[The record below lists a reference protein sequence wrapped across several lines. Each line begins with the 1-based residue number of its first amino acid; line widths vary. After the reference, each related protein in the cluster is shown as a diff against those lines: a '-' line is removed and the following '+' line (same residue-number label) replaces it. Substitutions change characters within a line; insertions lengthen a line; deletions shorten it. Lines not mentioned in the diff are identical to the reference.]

1 MLRFI
6 NYSILGLD
14 LDSNEMD
21 IRTSYIKTMRK
32 ISNIKYFSEKE
43 RDYYYNI
50 VMDAY
55 ATLSNSKTR
64 LDYNKR
70 LIVFHDKYIAQI
82 EYIENRLKKLYKLSK
97 NKDVIN
103 DFEICKLTLLNLQY
117 VLKRNSDLYLMNDK
131 NSKIFVARH
140 SR

>member
-1 MLRFI
+1 MIRFI
-6 NYSILGLD
+6 NYSVLGLD
-14 LDSNEMD
+14 LDSNEID
-21 IRTSYIKTMRK
+21 IRVSYIKTMRK
-32 ISNIKYFSEKE
+32 ISNFKQFSEKE

-55 ATLSNSKTR
+55 ATLSDSKIR
-64 LDYNKR
+64 LDYNKK
-70 LIVFHDKYIAQI
+70 LIKFHDKYMVQI
-82 EYIENRLKKLYKLSK
+82 EHIENRLKKLYKLSK
-97 NKDVIN
+97 NKNVID